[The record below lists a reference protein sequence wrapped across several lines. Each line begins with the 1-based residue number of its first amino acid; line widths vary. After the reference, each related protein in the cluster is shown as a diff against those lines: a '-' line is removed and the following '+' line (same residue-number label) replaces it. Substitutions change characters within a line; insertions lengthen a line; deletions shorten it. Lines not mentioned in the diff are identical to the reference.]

1 MSKPDPARGDR
12 IASDPVVG
20 PVVSR
25 AWWQAHA
32 ADVVLADVRRDVPG
46 RTASAAYAAG
56 HLPGAVLVDL
66 ERWLAAPPSAEH
78 GRHPLP
84 PPEVFAEGMGR
95 AGIGDGD
102 VVVAYDDAA
111 GTVAARLVWM
121 LRVTGHE
128 AALLDGGVRPDDPV
142 ETGRTEPARR
152 VFTPCAWPASLL
164 AGQEDA
170 TDPGSVVLDARSAE
184 RFAGAPDPLDPRPG
198 HLPGARSLPC
208 RESVDADG
216 RLLPDDVLRRR
227 LADVGVDGHVP
238 VVSSCGSGVTACHT
252 LLVMEHLGLPP
263 GRLYPGSWSQWAADP
278 DRPVELGPDRQR
290 CR

>member
-1 MSKPDPARGDR
+1 M
-12 IASDPVVG
+12 VG

-25 AWWQAHA
+25 AWWRSHA
-32 ADVVLADVRRDVPG
+32 AEVVLADVRRDVPG
-46 RTASAAYAAG
+46 LTASAAYATG

-84 PPEVFAEGMGR
+84 PPEVFAEGMAR

-142 ETGRTEPARR
+142 ETGLTEPARR
-152 VFTPCAWPASLL
+152 TFTPCAWPASVL
-164 AGQEDA
+164 AGPEDA

-216 RLLPDDVLRRR
+216 LLLPDDVLRRR
-227 LADVGVDGHVP
+227 LADVGVDGRAP

-252 LLVMEHLGLPP
+252 LLVMEHLGLPQ

-278 DRPVELGPDRQR
+278 DRPVELGPDRVGPGR
-290 CR
+290 

>member
-1 MSKPDPARGDR
+1 M
-12 IASDPVVG
+12 VG

-25 AWWQAHA
+25 EWWQAHA
-32 ADVVLADVRRDVPG
+32 AEVVLADVRRDVPG
-46 RTASAAYAAG
+46 LSATAAYAAG

-84 PPEVFAEGMGR
+84 SPEVFADGMAR

-121 LRVTGHE
+121 LRATGHE

-142 ETGRTEPARR
+142 ETGLTEPARR
-152 VFTPCAWPASLL
+152 TFTPCAWPASVL
-164 AGQEDA
+164 AGPEDA

-184 RFAGAPDPLDPRPG
+184 RFAGAPDRLDPRPG

-208 RESVDADG
+208 RESVDAHG
-216 RLLPDDVLRRR
+216 LLLPDDVLRRR
-227 LADVGVDGHVP
+227 LADVGVDGRAP
-238 VVSSCGSGVTACHT
+238 VVSSCGSGVTACNT

-278 DRPVELGPDRQR
+278 DRPVELGPDR
-290 CR
+290 